1 MIGGQQ
7 GHAARADLVRRRTN
21 LIVVIK
27 SLKTQKEG
35 AERAYEARV
44 WTLKALVLVGPF
56 FCRGALVLYPPSR
69 SELYV
74 CSACAQPICAY
85 NTPRSIGFC
94 VIWGCISSSSSSTS
108 RKFAKNVRGIF
119 FKSIKIYPLSVSRC
133 F

>member
-27 SLKTQKEG
+27 GLKNKKEG

-56 FCRGALVLYPPSR
+56 F
-69 SELYV
+69 
-74 CSACAQPICAY
+74 
-85 NTPRSIGFC
+85 F
-94 VIWGCISSSSSSTS
+94 W
-108 RKFAKNVRGIF
+108 
-119 FKSIKIYPLSVSRC
+119 SRC
-133 F
+133 AGFAPSISQ